1 PAPPAT
7 TTSSLARV
15 DMPAFATA
23 ANIPV
28 TCDHVRCMP
37 DPSPGHVMS
46 LDSSHRRD
54 FSADSPPADAHDE
67 RLKFSGD
74 NSFHAEFKRSGT
86 RQRDSAR
93 MYLKT
98 AIILSVFA
106 LTYVALVFLATNGW
120 QALPLSIVLGVATA
134 GIGFNIMHDGGHQ
147 AYSEHRWIN
156 RLMAM
161 TLDVVGGSS
170 YIWQWKHA
178 RFHHTWVNVA

>member
-1 PAPPAT
+1 
-7 TTSSLARV
+7 
-15 DMPAFATA
+15 
-23 ANIPV
+23 
-28 TCDHVRCMP
+28 
-37 DPSPGHVMS
+37 MS

-54 FSADSPPADAHDE
+54 NAVSPLSQNATEE

-74 NSFHAEFKRSGT
+74 NSFHRELRRRVDAEFKRSGCH
-86 RQRDSAR
+86 QRDSAR

-106 LTYVALVFLATNGW
+106 LTYAALVFFAATWW
-120 QALPLSIVLGVATA
+120 QGLLLSFVLGVATA

-161 TLDVVGGSS
+161 TLDLVGGSS

-178 RFHHTWVNVA
+178 RFHHTWVNVAGHDSDIDLGVLGRLSPLQPRLPWHSWQHI